1 MPFTQPT
8 LHHVLYIE
16 SDTIQIAKYGFLRP
30 EPKSIWVEFEHES
43 ERELVAEALM
53 RLHRD
58 GILKLYIVS
67 ACHHGADYGIE
78 DVYEEL
84 SELTKWPIGGNR

>member
-1 MPFTQPT
+1 MSFTQPT
-8 LHHVLYIE
+8 LHHILYIE
-16 SDTIQIAKYGFLRP
+16 SDTIQIAKYGFFRP
-30 EPKSIWVEFEHES
+30 EPKSIWVEFEDES
-43 ERELVAEALM
+43 ERDTVSEALM

-67 ACHHGADYGIE
+67 ACKHGDDYGVE

-84 SELTKWPIGGNR
+84 TELTRWPIGGNR

>member
-8 LHHVLYIE
+8 LHHILYVE
-16 SDTIQIAKYGFLRP
+16 SDTIQIARYGFLRP
-30 EPKSIWVEFEHES
+30 ESKSIWVEFDDES
-43 ERELVAEALM
+43 ERELVTEALM

-67 ACHHGADYGIE
+67 ACNQGDDFGIG

-84 SELTKWPIGGNR
+84 NELAKWRVRGQ